1 VARTAGAAG
10 GKIVGAGGGGFL
22 LLYCEPERQ
31 DRVTEDLHAR
41 GLTRMDFRF
50 ESGGAMVILNNMVET
65 LNASRNHAYA

>member
-1 VARTAGAAG
+1 MSVKLTGDCAC
-10 GKIVGAGGGGFL
+10 GAGGGGFL

-65 LNASRNHAYA
+65 LNASRIHAYA